1 MDAFAFIMDGIYKI
15 LAFSSFGVIFLLI
28 FAHLRQKNK
37 AAKIAAEVTKKIEHG
52 GGQAFVQQDNSIAIY
67 IDNQLVDVIPQEALE
82 DKVKVRT
89 NDFIV
94 STQNIYKLI
103 KSCIRYMVDRQ
114 NANQT
119 LRDYWYYNTQIK
131 APLKKEVIYK
141 KVMEEWQLKVEPYG
155 LNYRVNK
162 AEQREL

>member
-1 MDAFAFIMDGIYKI
+1 M
-15 LAFSSFGVIFLLI
+15 
-28 FAHLRQKNK
+28 
-37 AAKIAAEVTKKIEHG
+37 
-52 GGQAFVQQDNSIAIY
+52 
-67 IDNQLVDVIPQEALE
+67 E
-82 DKVKVRT
+82 DQVKVRT

-141 KVMEEWQLKVEPYG
+141 KVMEEWRLKVEPYG

-162 AEQREL
+162 AE

>member
-1 MDAFAFIMDGIYKI
+1 M
-15 LAFSSFGVIFLLI
+15 
-28 FAHLRQKNK
+28 
-37 AAKIAAEVTKKIEHG
+37 
-52 GGQAFVQQDNSIAIY
+52 
-67 IDNQLVDVIPQEALE
+67 DVIPQEALE

-119 LRDYWYYNTQIK
+119 LKDYWYYNTQIK

-141 KVMEEWQLKVEPYG
+141 
-155 LNYRVNK
+155 
-162 AEQREL
+162 